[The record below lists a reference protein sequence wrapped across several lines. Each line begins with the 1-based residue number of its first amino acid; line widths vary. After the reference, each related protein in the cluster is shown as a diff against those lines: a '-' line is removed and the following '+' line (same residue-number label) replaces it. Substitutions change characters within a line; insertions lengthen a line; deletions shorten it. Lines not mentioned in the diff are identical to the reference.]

1 MASSFG
7 FSYTAPLFTKE
18 DEEKEIA
25 DLTPEA
31 KEDILDDL
39 YGRNSNDL
47 LMDGDVPEITAEQLA
62 AVRDA
67 MDRIPIEDRSGF
79 IKASIRCPELIERE
93 TDPAIFLRHENHDA
107 ELAAKRIA
115 KYWNTR
121 EIVFGEDHA
130 YLPMTQSGAMG
141 DEDTLRMMR
150 NCSHFRDFLPNDA
163 HGRTVI
169 CSDWTTL
176 NPSDLCEGNRYNPVR
191 SSSPTR

>member
-7 FSYTAPLFTKE
+7 FSYTAPQFTKE

-25 DLTPEA
+25 DLTPKA
-31 KEDILDDL
+31 KEGILDDL
-39 YGRNSNDL
+39 YGRNSNEL
-47 LMDGDVPEITAEQLA
+47 IMDGDVPEITAEQLA

-79 IKASIRCPELIERE
+79 IKASVRCPELIEIE
-93 TDPAIFLRHENHDA
+93 TDPAIFLRHENYDA

-115 KYWNTR
+115 KYWNMR
-121 EIVFGEDHA
+121 ETVFGEDHA

-141 DEDTLRMMR
+141 AEETMRMMR
-150 NCSHFRDFLPNDA
+150 QCPHFRDFLPNDA

-169 CSDWTTL
+169 CSDWTTF
-176 NPSDLCEGNRYNPVR
+176 NPSDLCGGNRYNPVR